1 VKLQGHHAIITGG
14 GTGIGAAIA
23 RALGA
28 EGARISLVGRRIRP
42 LEETA
47 DQFRSSRAKSREPI
61 ERSRDP
67 DAEKNLGF
75 ARQGVSTEFIQSDAE
90 GGGEGLDTNGIWIG
104 LADVTRRDEVD
115 RAFALARQAQG
126 PITILVNN
134 AGAAA
139 GVPFARVSADL
150 WRDMLAVNLDGMF
163 HCCQAALPDLLAA
176 KAGRIVTIA
185 SMAGLHGF
193 AYAAPYIAAKHGAV
207 GLTRA
212 LAAEYARGSLRVNAV
227 CPGFVDTEMTVQSV
241 ANITAKTGRSDSEA
255 RAELARLNPSGRLIS
270 PEEVAA
276 AVLDLVVSE
285 RNGEALEIA

>member
-1 VKLQGHHAIITGG
+1 MTRLAGHHAVITGG

-28 EGARISLVGRRIRP
+28 EGAKLTLVGRRRDR
-42 LEETA
+42 LEEVASGDFDALVAPA
-47 DQFRSSRAKSREPI
+47 DI
-61 ERSRDP
+61 T
-67 DAEKNLGF
+67 
-75 ARQGVSTEFIQSDAE
+75 V
-90 GGGEGLDTNGIWIG
+90 
-104 LADVTRRDEVD
+104 RDEVD
-115 RAFALARQAQG
+115 RAFALAREAQD

-139 GVPFARVSADL
+139 GIPFAKVTQDV

-176 KAGRIVTIA
+176 RAGRIVTIA

-193 AYAAPYIAAKHGAV
+193 AYASPYIAAKHGAV

-212 LAAEYARGSLRVNAV
+212 LAAEYAQTNLRVNAV
-227 CPGFVDTEMTVQSV
+227 CPGFVDTEMTIESV
-241 ANITAKTGRSDSEA
+241 SNIVAKTGRSEDDA

-276 AVLDLVVSE
+276 AVLDLVLSD